1 MSLNVTGALSGNGR
15 RPRSRR
21 ELNNLTLDDF
31 TASLDN
37 RPKYNTY
44 TDTNKTQSKP
54 SSPPHTT
61 SASAPTAAVRRAT
74 SIRPA
79 TSTARLGGGDNTEL
93 QTISEGAESQVTD
106 HSGSVVETDV
116 VQPQG
121 RSTVQA
127 PRSGDQ
133 LIVTPAAQP
142 SQLQQQSQH
151 NNKNLEKTV
160 QAWMSQNNGA
170 TNPQVRL
177 TGVSSFCEAI

>member
-1 MSLNVTGALSGNGR
+1 M
-15 RPRSRR
+15 
-21 ELNNLTLDDF
+21 NNLTLDDF
-31 TASLDN
+31 TASLDT

-44 TDTNKTQSKP
+44 TDTNNTQSKP

-61 SASAPTAAVRRAT
+61 SASAPAAVRRAT

-133 LIVTPAAQP
+133 LIVTPAAQ
-142 SQLQQQSQH
+142 SSHQQQQSQH

-170 TNPQVRL
+170 LNSQVRL
-177 TGVSSFCEAI
+177 SAISSFCEAI